1 MRRITTWGLL
11 PLLFSP
17 LAAQAAAEAT
27 DSTAPAWTRICEN
40 DAGEHPACVVE
51 QAVTAMQQK
60 NVVLRARFSRDA
72 TPDRARV
79 LFLVPLGLPLA
90 SGLSL
95 AVDASA
101 PIILP
106 FERCVPQG
114 CSASAVLD
122 GTALAQFFHGKTLT
136 VRYAVSEKE
145 GATISV
151 PLAGLAAAFDTLS
164 KQVSSP

>member
-1 MRRITTWGLL
+1 MKRIGLSLLL

-17 LAAQAAAEAT
+17 LAARAS

-40 DAGEHPACVVE
+40 DAGGHPACVVE
-51 QAVTAMQQK
+51 QVITAMQQK
-60 NVVLRARFSRDA
+60 NVVLRARFSRDT

-79 LFLVPLGLPLA
+79 LFLAPLGLPLA

-95 AVDASA
+95 AVDSSA

-106 FERCVPQG
+106 FERCLTQG

-122 GTALAQFFHGKTLT
+122 GAALAQFFHGKTLT

-145 GATISV
+145 SATMSL

-164 KQVSSP
+164 K